1 VQAAKNKCFMQ
12 RLKAKLTTEMKKKF
26 TKKYKLNT
34 RHISGYFKMLNN
46 SRMNVSRLAHSMQC
60 FSIIFNVGFKR
71 NGRRKDLRLFD
82 NFQRGKKR
90 VKEVF

>member
-1 VQAAKNKCFMQ
+1 MFHAEIESEVDD
-12 RLKAKLTTEMKKKF
+12 RDEEEIYKKK
-26 TKKYKLNT
+26 KKYKLNT